1 MQKRLFIPG
10 PIDVSEDVLEE
21 MVKQM
26 IAHRSKDASRLQ
38 RNISKKLQKL
48 FYTKEEIIL
57 STSSGSGLM
66 EGAVRSCTR
75 KKAAIFSSGAFGER
89 WHKIALSNN
98 IPVDKFI
105 VEEGKVIT
113 AEIVER
119 ALESEEYDLITLTH
133 NETSTGAMT
142 PLEDISKLLEKYPD
156 IVWCLDTV
164 SSMGGS
170 KIEVDK
176 LGIDICITS
185 TQKAMGLPPGLAVA
199 SMSKKAVEAARQ
211 VEHRGSYFDLLAL
224 YEYIQK
230 KDHQYPTTPA
240 LTLMYA
246 MDYQLDKI
254 LEEGLDNRYKRHKEM
269 AKYVQD
275 WARDK
280 FELFAE
286 EEYLSNTI
294 TAIRNTRRI
303 DIGKLNEELGKKG
316 YLISNGYGKFKDETF
331 RISHMGDYTLDDIK
345 GLLNTINTILE
356 I

>member
-1 MQKRLFIPG
+1 
-10 PIDVSEDVLEE
+10 
-21 MVKQM
+21 
-26 IAHRSKDASRLQ
+26 
-38 RNISKKLQKL
+38 
-48 FYTKEEIIL
+48 
-57 STSSGSGLM
+57 SSGSGLM

-98 IPVDKFI
+98 IPVDKFR

-211 VEHRGSYFDLLAL
+211 VEQRGSYFDLLAL